1 MQAKPLKISPNIS
14 YVGKIDWELTTF
26 HGEDFSTHHGSSYN
40 SFLIEDEKTVL
51 IDTVWTPF
59 AVEFVH
65 NLEKVID
72 LQKID
77 AIVMNHCE
85 PDHSG
90 ALPELMRRIPNVPI
104 YCSANAVKSLRGQY
118 HSNWNLNVMKTGD
131 RLPLGKDELI
141 FVEMTMLHWPDSML
155 CYLTNQNILFSND
168 AFGQH
173 YAATPLF
180 NDLVDQCQL
189 WDESLKYYA
198 NILQPF
204 NQGMQKKLA
213 QIMEMNLPIEIICP
227 SHGIIWRKNPMQIV
241 EKYLAWC
248 QDYQEHQIT
257 IAYDSM
263 WGTTRNMAHAIG
275 EGIAAFDPSLTVKIH
290 SVPHVDNSD
299 VAADVFKSKA
309 IAIGSSTIN
318 NGMLSPLAS
327 LLKEITGLRFKGKK
341 ALAFGS
347 HGWSGEG
354 ARDVHDSLAKSG
366 FEMIADAH
374 RQLWMPNDD
383 ELAACFEL
391 GQKLAAS
398 VQ

>member
-40 SFLIEDEKTVL
+40 FFLIEDEKTVL